1 MAVIDAHQH
10 VWDLTRAQYSWLDR
24 GLFPIDRTIDF
35 DYLRPLLGDAG
46 IGHTVLVQSADNR
59 DDTDYMF
66 DVAAKHREIVGIV
79 AWVPLDDPKAA
90 ASDLAELRTKPLF
103 VGIRNLIHTR
113 SDPDWLLRPEVD
125 ESLGLLE
132 QAGVPFDV
140 VAVLPRHL
148 ELVGELSRRHP
159 GLRMVIDHLAK
170 PPIKEVHDDA
180 GSWRQWRTLLSR
192 AAENPRVYAK
202 VSGLYPSGGDLTD
215 WRADDVRPALDFA
228 LETFGADRLMYGG
241 DWPISVLAGG
251 YRKVWTELSTLFDQ
265 LSAGERDA
273 ILRGT
278 ATNFYGLRASA
289 GDRLP

>member
-24 GLFPIDRTIDF
+24 GSFPIDRTIDF
-35 DYLRPLLGDAG
+35 EYLRPLLLDAG

-66 DVAAKHREIVGIV
+66 DVAEHHHEVAGIV
-79 AWVPLDDPKAA
+79 AWVPLDNPEAA
-90 ASDLAELRTKPLF
+90 ASDLAQLRTNALF

-113 SDPDWLLRPEVD
+113 SDPDWLLRPDVD

-132 QAGVPFDV
+132 RADVPFDV

-148 ELVGELSRRHP
+148 ELVGEVSRRHP

-170 PPIKEVHDDA
+170 PPIKELDA

-192 AAENPRVYAK
+192 AAENPLVYAK
-202 VSGLYPSGGDLTD
+202 VSGLYPSEGDLTD
-215 WRADDVRPALDFA
+215 WHAGDVRPALDFA

-251 YRKVWTELSTLFDQ
+251 YRKVWGELSTLFDQ
-265 LSAGERDA
+265 LPAHERDA
-273 ILRGT
+273 ILSGT
-278 ATNFYGLRASA
+278 ATNFYGLRASV

>member
-1 MAVIDAHQH
+1 MAVIDSHQH

-35 DYLRPLLGDAG
+35 EYLRPLLLDAG

-66 DVAAKHREIVGIV
+66 DVAEHHREVVGIV
-79 AWVPLDDPKAA
+79 AWVPLDDPQAA
-90 ASDLAELRTKPLF
+90 ASDLAGLRTKPLF

-113 SDPDWLLRPEVD
+113 ADAEWLLRPEVD

-132 QAGVPFDV
+132 QAGVPFDL

-148 ELVGELSRRHP
+148 ELVGEVSRRHP
-159 GLRMVIDHLAK
+159 GLRIVIDHLAK
-170 PPIKEVHDDA
+170 PPIKEPQTD
-180 GSWRQWRTLLSR
+180 GRSWHEWRTLLRR
-192 AAENPRVYAK
+192 AAENPLVCAK

-215 WRADDVRPALDFA
+215 WHADDVAPAFDFA

-251 YRKVWTELSTLFDQ
+251 YHKVWGELSALFDE
-265 LSAGERDA
+265 LAADERDA